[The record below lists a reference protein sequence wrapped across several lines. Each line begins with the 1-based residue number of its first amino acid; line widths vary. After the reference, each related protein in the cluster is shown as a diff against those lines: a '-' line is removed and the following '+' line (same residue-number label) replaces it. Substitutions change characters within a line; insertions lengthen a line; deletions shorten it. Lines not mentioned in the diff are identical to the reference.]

1 VRVALIQPSSPFLLD
16 AGVHGPLGLWYL
28 DAALKEA
35 GHDIVYCDRGLG
47 DALPDADVWCLTGTT
62 PQADDM
68 RTVIRAAGITPVIV
82 CGPHA
87 SAAPDDVLAMG
98 DVTVVRG
105 EGEYV
110 LPDLLAKPVP
120 GAAIVNAERISDL
133 DGLPF
138 PDRSQAERYHYTLRD
153 RAGVE
158 RRCATAI
165 TSRGCPHRCAFCSH
179 AVWGH
184 NYTARSAQNVI
195 REMCQ
200 IRDRF
205 PAVHFYDDSLAIDR
219 ARLRV
224 LCDGMRDLEMAWRCF
239 VRADQ
244 VDAGT
249 LKLMGASGCAEIGL
263 GVESGSNEVLRRI
276 RKGETV
282 ERQAEAIRW
291 AHDAGMR
298 VKAFLIVGLPGETAD
313 TLAETER
320 FIQQAQ
326 PDDIDVSVL
335 QVYPGA
341 PLYDR
346 PDGITVEGPSTWYKG
361 RPGEYTCAHRT
372 DALSAADICAARE
385 RLELAY
391 KGVIA

>member
-1 VRVALIQPSSPFLLD
+1 MSDGVTLYLGDCLD
-16 AGVHGPLGLWYL
+16 VIRDLPDGSIDAVVTDPPYGAGVAKWDSDIPPQ
-28 DAALKEA
+28 AALDE
-35 GHDIVYCDRGLG
+35 
-47 DALPDADVWCLTGTT
+47 CL
-62 PQADDM
+62 
-68 RTVIRAAGITPVIV
+68 RVSK
-82 CGPHA
+82 GP
-87 SAAPDDVLAMG
+87 
-98 DVTVVRG
+98 
-105 EGEYV
+105 
-110 LPDLLAKPVP
+110 
-120 GAAIVNAERISDL
+120 
-133 DGLPF
+133 
-138 PDRSQAERYHYTLRD
+138 
-153 RAGVE
+153 
-158 RRCATAI
+158 
-165 TSRGCPHRCAFCSH
+165 
-179 AVWGH
+179 
-184 NYTARSAQNVI
+184 
-195 REMCQ
+195 
-200 IRDRF
+200 
-205 PAVHFYDDSLAIDR
+205 
-219 ARLRV
+219 V

-282 ERQAEAIRW
+282 ERQADAIRW
-291 AHDAGMR
+291 AHDAGVR
-298 VKAFLIVGLPGETAD
+298 VKAFLIVGLPGETPE

-346 PDGITVEGPSTWYKG
+346 PDGITVEGPSAWYKG